1 MIYMHVVVPHFLN
14 INGALTCKTQLR
26 QCQLVLLVCPAKS
39 NWWCSRL
46 YGLLNKQICHFA
58 KLLRCTI
65 AFLNRIW
72 IWSALDLLINQDVST
87 KDISAFKQTG
97 RESVVQGKR
106 EKRTLPS
113 HHKSMAKVCTMLVTD
128 AVIFSDRFSLIFSFP
143 PLSLLPSFWERCQ
156 CYMAYEEV
164 SSSQEKWFCK
174 NTSGN
179 P

>member
-1 MIYMHVVVPHFLN
+1 MIYMHVVVPDFLN

-65 AFLNRIW
+65 ALLNRIW

-87 KDISAFKQTG
+87 KDISGFKQTG
-97 RESVVQGKR
+97 RENVVQGKR
-106 EKRTLPS
+106 EKRTWPRCAQCWWQMLLSFQTDFLLFFHFLPCPCC
-113 HHKSMAKVCTMLVTD
+113 HLFGRGANAIWLTKEYPVAKKSDFVKH
-128 AVIFSDRFSLIFSFP
+128 
-143 PLSLLPSFWERCQ
+143 FWESLTE
-156 CYMAYEEV
+156 A
-164 SSSQEKWFCK
+164 
-174 NTSGN
+174 
-179 P
+179 